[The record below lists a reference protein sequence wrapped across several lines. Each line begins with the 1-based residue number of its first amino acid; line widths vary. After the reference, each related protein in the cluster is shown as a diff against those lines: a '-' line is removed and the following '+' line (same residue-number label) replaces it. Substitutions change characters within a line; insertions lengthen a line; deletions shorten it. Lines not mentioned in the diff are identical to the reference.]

1 MDRPEDAR
9 RLWAG
14 LLAGPVGWFLAFL
27 AVYALAAGAC
37 GQHAGRLHGLILLG
51 LIVAGGGTVLAWR
64 TWKAAGG
71 EPGPKDEGMVARARL
86 LSTLGLLGGCLFS
99 LVIVAQWIAVAM
111 LTACEGV

>member
-27 AVYALAAGAC
+27 GVYAQAPGAC
-37 GQHAGRLHGLILLG
+37 GHHAGRLHGLILVG
-51 LIVAGGGTVLAWR
+51 LIVAGAGTGLAWT

-71 EPGPKDEGMVARARL
+71 APSPKDEGVVARARL

-99 LVIVAQWIAVAM
+99 LLIVAQWLAVAM